1 MLGWKL
7 VVQLSY
13 VDGLSFETYPMFGQ
27 DTIVTIEKYH
37 TTLNVKKKSGNNRM
51 VGGCK
56 AVAKDNIQQRK

>member
-1 MLGWKL
+1 
-7 VVQLSY
+7 

-27 DTIVTIEKYH
+27 ETIVTIEKYH

>member
-1 MLGWKL
+1 M

-37 TTLNVKKKSGNNRM
+37 TTLNVKKKSGKNRM

-56 AVAKDNIQQRK
+56 AVAKDNTTEKLSTSIQ